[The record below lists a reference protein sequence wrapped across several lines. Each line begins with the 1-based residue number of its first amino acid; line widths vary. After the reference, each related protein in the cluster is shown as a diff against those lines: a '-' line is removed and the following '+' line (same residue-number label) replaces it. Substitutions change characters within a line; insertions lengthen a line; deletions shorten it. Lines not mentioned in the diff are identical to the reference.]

1 MAQNPLLTFSLS
13 LPLTVFFLSILP
25 ISAFGDEFKD
35 LKDQVHAIQRENQ
48 TLREQLEKQSS
59 VNQEQAKM
67 IQDLVGKIEAIEAKD
82 ESLSRGILELGS
94 VPAAESFSAEER
106 H

>member
-1 MAQNPLLTFSLS
+1 MAAKFGLS
-13 LPLTVFFLSILP
+13 LPLTVFFLLSILS

-59 VNQEQAKM
+59 VNQE
-67 IQDLVGKIEAIEAKD
+67 
-82 ESLSRGILELGS
+82 
-94 VPAAESFSAEER
+94 
-106 H
+106 